1 VSVRRI
7 ECTVDISGHLALAAG
22 TIAVTVVAPAGDV
35 SGPRTVMVAFP
46 GASYSR
52 HYWDIQW
59 PGLPGYSQA
68 EFHAERGWIVAM
80 VDHLGVGDS
89 SNPDGP
95 VDLVTS
101 GKADA
106 AAAHLVLDGLRA
118 GTLDSSLPPIE
129 IAQRLGV
136 GQSMG
141 GAFLTVAQATG
152 APFDAIAIL
161 GTSVVRTEIPTP
173 DGGAVTDANADD
185 LNRNLAWSFHLEDV
199 PAELHEADITA
210 SFPAREH
217 YCAPWGSRTMPEA
230 AFELMTPGILAADAA
245 AITCPV
251 LIAFGERD
259 LCHDPWDEPGAFR
272 SSPDV
277 TLVVMPGMA
286 HMHNFART
294 REKLWRRLDGWLG
307 SVAAGLSPVGGS

>member
-1 VSVRRI
+1 LTVRRI
-7 ECTVDISGHLALAAG
+7 NCRVDVSQQLDLDDASMAL
-22 TIAVTVVAPAGDV
+22 TIVAPGGDL

-52 HYWDIQW
+52 HYYDIQW
-59 PGLPGYSQA
+59 PELAGYSQA
-68 EFHAERGWIVAM
+68 EYHVERGWIVAM

-89 SNPDGP
+89 TLPDGP
-95 VDLVTS
+95 LDLATS
-101 GKADA
+101 GQADA
-106 AAAHLVLDGLRA
+106 AAAHAILDGLAA
-118 GTLDSSLPPIE
+118 GTLDPSLPAME

-141 GAFLTVAQATG
+141 GAFLTVAQASG

-161 GTSVVRTEIPTP
+161 GTSVVQTEIPTP
-173 DGGAVTDANADD
+173 DGGVTEAGSGD

-199 PAELHEADITA
+199 PAALHEADITE

-230 AFELMTPGILAADAA
+230 AFELMTPGILLADAA
-245 AITCPV
+245 AVTCPV
-251 LIAFGERD
+251 FIAFGERD
-259 LCHDPWDEPGAFR
+259 LAHDPWAEPAAF
-272 SSPDV
+272 SSSSDL

-294 REKLWRRLDGWLG
+294 REKLWRRLHAW
-307 SVAAGLSPVGGS
+307 AGGLA